1 MFEESLT
8 VKSIVEPAQGLLA
21 LSVIATFLA
30 FSPGDQNHAWEL
42 AQERKRIEQHQRYAQ
57 YFGFTDPM
65 MELQYNGSFH
75 CGDNCHG
82 ISCMN
87 LSPAELR
94 LRQHKFKPGE
104 DWIGSSKI

>member
-1 MFEESLT
+1 MCEESLT
-8 VKSIVEPAQGLLA
+8 VKSVFEPVNDLFPLGI
-21 LSVIATFLA
+21 IAVFLA
-30 FSPGDQNHAWEL
+30 FSTGDQNHAWEL
-42 AQERKRIEQHQRYAQ
+42 AQDRKRIEQHQRYTQ
-57 YFGFTDPM
+57 YFGFTDPL
-65 MELQYNGSFH
+65 MELLYNGSFH
-75 CGDNCHG
+75 CGDKCFG